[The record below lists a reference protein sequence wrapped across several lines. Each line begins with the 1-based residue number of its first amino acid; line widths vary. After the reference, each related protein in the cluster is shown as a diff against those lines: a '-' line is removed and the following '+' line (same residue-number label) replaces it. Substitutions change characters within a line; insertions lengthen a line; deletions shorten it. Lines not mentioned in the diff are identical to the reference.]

1 MMKFRNSQWRG
12 WALFWSLFIGLSA
25 IAGGCGM
32 LADISGQTLRLDT
45 LLPMMQVLP
54 FSDYLFQ
61 DFLFSGVALI
71 VLIGATNLLAFFS
84 LLARRNFGISFS
96 IVCGIILMVWTGIQ
110 FLIFPLNTLSPLY
123 FLFGL
128 LQIVTAVKLRRSDIY
143 EHRRNSHHSMF

>member
-12 WALFWSLFIGLSA
+12 WALFWSLFIGIGA

-45 LLPMMQVLP
+45 FLPMMQVLP

-71 VLIGATNLLAFFS
+71 VLIGATNLLAFFLFS
-84 LLARRNFGISFS
+84 LEETSESPSVSSAGSSLW
-96 IVCGIILMVWTGIQ
+96 CGQ
-110 FLIFPLNTLSPLY
+110 AFN
-123 FLFGL
+123 FLF
-128 LQIVTAVKLRRSDIY
+128 
-143 EHRRNSHHSMF
+143 SH